1 VPLDEHLLS
10 ELEARWRAQTAPIAE
25 RLTPGLSNE
34 EINAITGPLGVRLP
48 AEARLWWQWHNG
60 VPRSAVT
67 LRAQRTIGGAYYEYL
82 PLEEAAT
89 GYRQL
94 REIAAE
100 VVSSPEQHADD
111 FWHPS
116 WWPISSNA
124 GGAWI
129 ACQCDV
135 AEDKPTPIR
144 AISFVESTQ
153 FEPPVLASFGE
164 LIQHFINGLDQGVW
178 RYDGDTGRWVKDFD
192 RHTAEQQAV
201 RIL

>member
-1 VPLDEHLLS
+1 V
-10 ELEARWRAQTAPIAE
+10 I
-25 RLTPGLSNE
+25 
-34 EINAITGPLGVRLP
+34 
-48 AEARLWWQWHNG
+48 
-60 VPRSAVT
+60 
-67 LRAQRTIGGAYYEYL
+67 LRTQRTIGGAYYEYL

-100 VVSSPEQHADD
+100 VVSSPEQHA

-129 ACQCDV
+129 AGQCDV

-192 RHTAEQQAV
+192 RHTLPSSKPCGSCSWIRTGRRSAGRAALALRRQAGDQACRAAKATRV
-201 RIL
+201 AHGACG